1 MTRVRI
7 LLLIAFSLLSFVFFW
22 NVSSYFQLIPYFPSM
37 PNVFRAILKNYEF
50 LASASIVTTRRA
62 MLGLSIGL
70 LAGVTGA
77 LFLAWSSVAN
87 AIMDPYISLAKSTPS
102 LALIPV
108 FILWFG
114 LVETARIA
122 FVGVACFFV
131 VFVSAAE
138 AIPNV
143 PKVYQWSASTLGASK
158 GDIYRS
164 VVLASIL
171 PHLFG
176 GIRNA
181 ATLSFAA
188 AVASEFIG
196 AQDGLGYALIHFGI
210 NYRMDKMIAVV
221 AIITLLAAVADLSI
235 NILRRTFLRWAEEK

>member
-1 MTRVRI
+1 MTRLRI
-7 LLLIAFSLLSFVFFW
+7 LLLIAFSLLGFVFFW
-22 NVSSYFQLIPYFPSM
+22 NLSSYFELIPYFPSM
-37 PNVFRAILKNYEF
+37 PKVFLAILKNYEF
-50 LASASIVTTRRA
+50 LASAAIVTTRRA
-62 MLGLSIGL
+62 MLGLSLGL
-70 LAGVTGA
+70 LVGVTGA
-77 LFLAWSSVAN
+77 LFLAWSHVAN
-87 AIMDPYISLAKSTPS
+87 AIMDPYISIAKSTPS
-102 LALIPV
+102 MALIPV

-114 LVETARIA
+114 LVETARVV
-122 FVGVACFFV
+122 FVAVACFFV

-143 PKVYQWSASTLGASK
+143 PKVYRWSASTLGASK

-164 VVLASIL
+164 VVLPSIL

-210 NYRMDKMIAVV
+210 NYRMDKMICVV
-221 AIITLLAAVADLSI
+221 AIIAMLAAIADQSI
-235 NILRRTFLRWAEEK
+235 NILRRTFLGWAEEK

>member
-1 MTRVRI
+1 MSRKESACACGMRY
-7 LLLIAFSLLSFVFFW
+7 LASRFE
-22 NVSSYFQLIPYFPSM
+22 LIPFFPSM
-37 PNVFRAILKNYEF
+37 GNVIRSILKNGEF
-50 LASASIVTTRRA
+50 LISAALITTRRA
-62 MLGLSIGL
+62 ILGLAIGL
-70 LAGVTGA
+70 IAGVISA
-77 LFLAWSSVAN
+77 LLLAWSNVAN
-87 AIMDPYISLAKSTPS
+87 AIVDPYISLAKSIPS

-114 LVETARIA
+114 LVEAARIA
-122 FVGVACFFV
+122 FVAAACFFV
-131 VFVSAAE
+131 VFISAAE

-143 PKVYQWSASTLGASK
+143 PNVYRWSASTLGASK

-164 VVLASIL
+164 VVLAFIL

-196 AQDGLGYALIHFGI
+196 AQDGLGYALIHFSI
-210 NYRMDKMIAVV
+210 NYRMDRMIGVV
-221 AIITLLAAVADLSI
+221 VIITLLAVMGDQAI
-235 NILRRTFLRWAEEK
+235 NFVRRISLRWVEEE

>member
-1 MTRVRI
+1 MIRRNSW
-7 LLLIAFSLLSFVFFW
+7 LLVGFSLLSFVLFW
-22 NVSSYFQLIPYFPSM
+22 NIASYYKLIPYFPSM
-37 PNVFRAILKNYEF
+37 PNVIQAIFENNRL
-50 LASASIVTTRRA
+50 LTSAAIVTIRRA

-70 LAGVTGA
+70 LVGVLSA
-77 LFLAWSSVAN
+77 LFLAWSSIAN
-87 AIMDPYISLAKSTPS
+87 AILDPYISIAKSAPS

-114 LVETARIA
+114 LVETARVA
-122 FVGVACFFV
+122 FVAAACFFI

-143 PKVYQWSASTLGASK
+143 PKVYRWSASTLGASK

-171 PHLFG
+171 PRLFAG
-176 GIRNA
+176 FRNA

-196 AQDGLGYALIHFGI
+196 AQDGLGYALIHFSI
-210 NYRMDKMIAVV
+210 NYRMDQMIGVV
-221 AIITLLAAVADLSI
+221 VIITLLAVVADQVINGLRKLFLS
-235 NILRRTFLRWAEEK
+235 WAEEK